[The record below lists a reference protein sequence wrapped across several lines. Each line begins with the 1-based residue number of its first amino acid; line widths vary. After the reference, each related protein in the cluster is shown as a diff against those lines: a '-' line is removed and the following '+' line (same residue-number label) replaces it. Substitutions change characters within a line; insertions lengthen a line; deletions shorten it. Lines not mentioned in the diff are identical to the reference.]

1 LYPVQKCL
9 AQRVPATDP
18 CAAVSPIKGRK
29 NPANGMIR
37 AGGVDFPK
45 CLVYIVFGIFEDQ
58 FLKLYGCGNLD
69 PHECREI

>member
-1 LYPVQKCL
+1 
-9 AQRVPATDP
+9 
-18 CAAVSPIKGRK
+18 
-29 NPANGMIR
+29 MIR